1 MSKNIFKFKVCTF
14 KKSFLLNM
22 VVFVSFALPSFSYAE
37 NFLCRPWSNVLT
49 GVDIGNSFTSQIRD
63 GGISFLGEKRPV
75 AFAQLIYS
83 HPLNDIFLAGSGEI
97 VTAGPEGNRVRIN
110 VYFPNKVV
118 QYFVTS
124 SCSRV

>member
-1 MSKNIFKFKVCTF
+1 MSKTILKSKVSSF
-14 KKSFLLNM
+14 KKSLILNM
-22 VVFVSFALPSFSYAE
+22 LVFLSLTLPSLSYGE

-49 GVDIGNSFTSQIRD
+49 GIDIGNSFTSQIRD

-83 HPLNDIFLAGSGEI
+83 HPLNDIFLAASGEI
-97 VTAGPEGNRVRIN
+97 VTASPEGNRVRIN
-110 VYFPNKVV
+110 VYFPNKAVR
-118 QYFVTS
+118 YFVTA

>member
-1 MSKNIFKFKVCTF
+1 MSKSIFKFKLSTF
-14 KKSFLLNM
+14 KKCFLLNI
-22 VVFVSFALPSFSYAE
+22 VVCLSLALPSLGYGE

-49 GVDIGNSFTSQIRD
+49 GVDIGNSFSTQIRD
-63 GGISFLGEKRPV
+63 GGISFLGETRPV

-97 VTAGPEGNRVRIN
+97 ITAGPEGNRVRIN
-110 VYFPNKVV
+110 VYFPNKAV
-118 QYFVTS
+118 QYFFTA